1 MKEISYN
8 VVGYRGNEKKH
19 YICEVKPKKDDMKTR
34 FLLMLVLLL
43 TTHWSMQAA
52 DKHEAP
58 IKHVTVFANGAQV
71 ERSQSLNL
79 TAGEQVITFTGLS
92 PYTDTKSLQMRA
104 RGKLTVIGVNYRKA
118 HPDSL
123 KQIRSL
129 KEAQQKVKSAADK
142 ENELR
147 AQREVVEAQLEMVKT
162 NCSMGNRTAVTPL
175 AGIKEI
181 NNYYSQ
187 ELLTLKKKLIAI
199 DEELAKVREQKQQ
212 LETKVDSIAHLR
224 LATVT
229 EVDVKVNVPQA
240 CRAEFDLYY
249 YVKNAGWYPS
259 YDIRSEGITKP
270 LQLSYKANVFQN
282 TKEKWENVNVTLS
295 STNPNRSNIAPQLRT
310 YWLNYGKQAPRYDL
324 SDDESGVSG
333 LVTDEKGEPLIG
345 ATVMIVGTKLGTVTD
360 FEGRYA
366 ITMPKD
372 KKQLRFNYIGYNQ
385 KTLTVN
391 GPTLNVQLSE
401 DNNRLDEV
409 VVVGYATTKAKNK
422 RVKDSAMRMEAAAE
436 TADVDEYKMRSKL
449 EESEM
454 IEVEEQKS
462 QFGYDFEIRQPLTLL
477 SDGKVTVTEVGRYQ
491 LPAAYQYVCIPRADK
506 EAFLVADATGW
517 QSYNLLEGEANVYF
531 DNSFVGKTILDPNV
545 PSDTLHFS
553 LGRDNGIRVQRIKVA
568 DKSTRKLLTSSQE
581 QDMTWRITVKNTRSE
596 NVTITLK
603 DQIPV
608 SQNSDI
614 TVTTEELSG
623 GSLQKETG
631 IVTWQLSLMP
641 NEQKELIVHY
651 RVKYPKNRRLTVE

>member
-1 MKEISYN
+1 M
-8 VVGYRGNEKKH
+8 VF
-19 YICEVKPKKDDMKTR
+19 M
-34 FLLMLVLLL
+34 LMMTGLP
-43 TTHWSMQAA
+43 MMAA
-52 DKHEAP
+52 DKHDAP

-104 RGKLTVIGVNYRKA
+104 RGKLTVLGVNYRKA
-118 HPDSL
+118 HPDSV
-123 KQIRSL
+123 KQVKSL
-129 KEAQQKVKSAADK
+129 KEAQQNVKAAADK

-147 AQREVVEAQLEMVKT
+147 AQKEVVEAQLEMVKT
-162 NCSMGNRTAVTPL
+162 NCSVGNRTAVTPL
-175 AGIKEI
+175 AGIKEL
-181 NNYYSQ
+181 NSYYSQ
-187 ELLTLKKKLIAI
+187 ELLSLKKKLIAI
-199 DEELAKVREQKQQ
+199 DEDIAKVKEQRQR

-224 LATVT
+224 LTTVT

-240 CRAEFDLYY
+240 CRAEFDLSY
-249 YVKNAGWYPS
+249 YVRNAGWYPT
-259 YDIRSEGITKP
+259 YDIRSEGITQP

-282 TKEKWENVNVTLS
+282 TKEKWENVPVTLS
-295 STNPNRSNIAPQLRT
+295 SSNPNRSNIAPELRT
-310 YWLNYGKQAPRYDL
+310 YWLNYGKQAPRYDQADDENGV
-324 SDDESGVSG
+324 SGVVTDESG
-333 LVTDEKGEPLIG
+333 DPLIG
-345 ATVMIVGTKLGTVTD
+345 ASVMIVGTKLGTVTD
-360 FEGRYA
+360 FEGRYS
-366 ITMPKD
+366 ITLPKD
-372 KKQLRFNYIGYNQ
+372 KKQLRFSYIGYNQ
-385 KTLTVN
+385 RTLTVS
-391 GPTLNVQLSE
+391 GPTLNVKLTE

-409 VVVGYATTKAKNK
+409 VVGYGTTTDALRGKVAGLQTSKASVRKE
-422 RVKDSAMRMEAAAE
+422 RVAMMAMDEEAYMEEAPQ
-436 TADVDEYKMRSKL
+436 L
-449 EESEM
+449 EESDM

-517 QSYNLLEGEANVYF
+517 QTYNLLEGEANVYF

-553 LGRDNGIRVQRIKVA
+553 LGRDNSIRIQRIKVA
-568 DKSTRKLLTSSQE
+568 EKSTRKLLASSQE
-581 QDMTWRITVKNTRSE
+581 QDMTWRITVKNTRNE
-596 NVTITLK
+596 NVTITIK

-608 SQNSDI
+608 SQNSGI

-623 GSLQKETG
+623 GSLDKETG
-631 IVTWQLSLMP
+631 FVTWVVNLMP